1 MRRFLYGFVMVL
13 TQLPLA
19 GSAAELHVIG
29 TASSGGTTVI
39 RATASGAARVTAM
52 TKVYRGGCNTGYARV
67 HTTTRSCR
75 GSCTGASSHV
85 ASSHVASSHVAS
97 SHVASSHFKRNHV
110 VGVRVASDAGVAQSE
125 SHAELL
131 VSPRHSGARV
141 IAIADSQV
149 ASN

>member
-29 TASSGGTTVI
+29 AASSGGTTVI
-39 RATASGAARVTAM
+39 RATASGAARVTAT
-52 TKVYRGGCNTGYARV
+52 TKVYQGGCNTGYARV

-97 SHVASSHFKRNHV
+97 SHFARNHV
-110 VGVRVASDAGVAQSE
+110 VGVRVASDAGIAQSE

-149 ASN
+149 AQY

>member
-97 SHVASSHFKRNHV
+97 SHFKRNHV